1 MKADSRIIQS
11 PKFMYPFNGDGIFII
26 IVATQTKAAN
36 NEDTTIFLCCCFHC
50 IPPNPFCRS
59 AKMSSICS
67 VPMDRR
73 MVLGLMPCS
82 ASSFSDN

>member
-36 NEDTTIFLCCCFHC
+36 NEDTTIFCAVVFIVFLQ
-50 IPPNPFCRS
+50 ILSADPPKCHRY
-59 AKMSSICS
+59 ARYQWIDEWC
-67 VPMDRR
+67 
-73 MVLGLMPCS
+73 
-82 ASSFSDN
+82 